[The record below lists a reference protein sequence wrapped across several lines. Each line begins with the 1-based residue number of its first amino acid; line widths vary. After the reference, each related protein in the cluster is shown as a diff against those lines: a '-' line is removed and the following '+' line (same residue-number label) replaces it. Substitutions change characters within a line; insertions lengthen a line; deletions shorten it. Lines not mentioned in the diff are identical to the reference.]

1 VTAIQ
6 EQSIMSKKAPKTSK
20 PAKATKPAAKAAAP
34 KREQQ
39 NGVTRPG
46 AGTLCVKVWDVLDK
60 LHAKGEELTFETV
73 RERAGKEMADA
84 TIRTQRQRWN
94 EFHGITRD
102 SKKPASKRVAAKQ
115 AAAPAVVTAEVP
127 PAA

>member
-1 VTAIQ
+1 
-6 EQSIMSKKAPKTSK
+6 MSKKPSK
-20 PAKATKPAAKAAAP
+20 ASKLVKITKSAAKAATS
-34 KREQQ
+34 REEQ

-46 AGTLCVKVWDVLDK
+46 AGTLCARVWEVLDK
-60 LHAKGEELTFETV
+60 LHAKGEELSFETV

-102 SKKPASKRVAAKQ
+102 SKKPASKKVAAKQ
-115 AAAPAVVTAEVP
+115 AAAPAVVTAELP